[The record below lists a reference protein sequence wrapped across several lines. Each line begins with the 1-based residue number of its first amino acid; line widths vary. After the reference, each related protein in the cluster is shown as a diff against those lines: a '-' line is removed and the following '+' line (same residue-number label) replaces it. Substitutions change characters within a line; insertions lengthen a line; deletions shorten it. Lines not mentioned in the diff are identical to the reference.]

1 MDATAQLDTVLQLFE
16 RLGIEVRRERLGG
29 SGGGL
34 CKIRGH
40 RVVFVDLDADLAT
53 RLDRCVEALA
63 SIPEAASLYI
73 APEMRERMD
82 RLHGARADD
91 AKSDA

>member
-16 RLGIEVRRERLGG
+16 QLGIEVRRERLGG

-34 CKIRGH
+34 CKIRGQ

-63 SIPEAASLYI
+63 SLPEAASLYS
-73 APEMRERMD
+73 APEMRELMD
-82 RLHGARADD
+82 RLHGSRADD

>member
-1 MDATAQLDTVLQLFE
+1 MDVTAQLDTVLQLFE
-16 RLGIEVRRERLGG
+16 QLGIEVRSERLGG

-34 CKIRGH
+34 CNIRGK
-40 RVVFVDLDADLAT
+40 RVVFVDVDADAAT

-73 APEMRERMD
+73 TPEMRERID

-91 AKSDA
+91 AKTDA